1 MTQLWP
7 TAKPRLPLA
16 RADVLDRATARPE
29 RRSAPLSDD
38 PLIEDLLADDD
49 LPPALEARL
58 ETGGARLDKALSDI
72 FPTLSRA
79 RLQALLAEGVV
90 TRDGQPVTTASAK
103 ALPGLY
109 AVALPAV
116 VSAIPQPEDIPL
128 TVLFEDA
135 HLIVIDKPAGMA
147 VHPAPGS
154 ETGTLVN
161 ALLHHCAASLSG
173 IGGVA
178 RPGIVHRL
186 DKHTSG
192 VMVAAKSD
200 AAHAGLSALFA
211 AHDIERTYIAL
222 VRGAP
227 EPEKGRIVSNLGRST
242 GDRKKMAVLRT
253 GGREA
258 ITDYVVE
265 QVFGAV
271 AEKGSRRAAQP
282 LAARVACTLHTGR
295 THQIRVH
302 MASKGAPLL
311 GDPVYGSG
319 SPANPVRAAIAEA
332 GLTRQALHAT
342 ILGFIHPVTG
352 EALRFETAP
361 PEDMRLLEAGL
372 AAL

>member
-1 MTQLWP
+1 M
-7 TAKPRLPLA
+7 
-16 RADVLDRATARPE
+16 
-29 RRSAPLSDD
+29 SDE
-38 PLIEDLLADDD
+38 PLIEDFPADDEAT
-49 LPPALEARL
+49 PALEARL
-58 ETGGARLDKALSDI
+58 ETGGARLDRALSEI

-79 RLQALLAEGVV
+79 RLQALLGEGVV
-90 TRDGQPVTTASAK
+90 TRDGHPVSVASAK

-116 VSAIPQPEDIPL
+116 VSAIPQPEAIPL

-135 HLIVIDKPAGMA
+135 HLIVIDKSAGMA

-227 EPEKGRIVSNLGRST
+227 QPERGRIASNLGRST
-242 GDRKKMAVLRT
+242 GDRKKMAVLRA

-258 ITDYVVE
+258 ITDYAVE
-265 QVFGAV
+265 QVYGAV
-271 AEKGSRRAAQP
+271 AAKGSRRAVPA
-282 LAARVACTLHTGR
+282 LASRVACTLHTGR

-302 MASKGAPLL
+302 MASRGAPLL

-319 SPANPVRAAIAEA
+319 SPANAVRAAIDAS

-352 EALRFETAP
+352 EALRFETP
-361 PEDMRLLEAGL
+361 PPADMQRLEEGL